1 MEGRLSGD
9 QSLNAPLKAGEDADT
24 EWQDWLE
31 DEADT
36 PDIVVAENDERDA
49 RRQILIQAMQGL
61 NERERDILMAR
72 RLADPPKT
80 LEELS
85 GEYDISRERVR
96 QIEARAFEKLKKA
109 MMRVGSLPA

>member
-1 MEGRLSGD
+1 
-9 QSLNAPLKAGEDADT
+9 
-24 EWQDWLE
+24 
-31 DEADT
+31 
-36 PDIVVAENDERDA
+36 
-49 RRQILIQAMQGL
+49 MQGL
-61 NERERDILMAR
+61 NERECDILMAR

-109 MMRVGSLPA
+109 MMSKAQDGGLIEAEVIASD